1 MKYEFV
7 FKKILVFVI
16 YIFKINHTFFNFRQ
30 NMDDGGINNME
41 QDSLS
46 NLTLTESELLNLQQA
61 GVLVTN
67 PSTHFSQTDFDTL
80 ASIQAF
86 VWLECTF
93 MKMIVCK
100 FYA

>member
-1 MKYEFV
+1 
-7 FKKILVFVI
+7 
-16 YIFKINHTFFNFRQ
+16 
-30 NMDDGGINNME
+30 ME

-86 VWLECTF
+86 V
-93 MKMIVCK
+93 
-100 FYA
+100 

>member
-1 MKYEFV
+1 
-7 FKKILVFVI
+7 
-16 YIFKINHTFFNFRQ
+16 
-30 NMDDGGINNME
+30 MDDGGINNME

-86 VWLECTF
+86 V
-93 MKMIVCK
+93 
-100 FYA
+100 